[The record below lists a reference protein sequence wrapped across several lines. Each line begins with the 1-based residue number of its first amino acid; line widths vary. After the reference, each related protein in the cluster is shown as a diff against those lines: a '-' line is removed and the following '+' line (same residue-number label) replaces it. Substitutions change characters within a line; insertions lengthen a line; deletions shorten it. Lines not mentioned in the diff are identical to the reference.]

1 MTWTWIMQTTPTEL
15 FHTSLWFIPDML
27 DTASEMLTTPA
38 MIIVLIIWLFVWF
51 LISISK

>member
-1 MTWTWIMQTTPTEL
+1 MGTGIMQTTPTEL

-27 DTASEMLTTPA
+27 DTAYEMLSTPA
-38 MIIVLIIWLFVWF
+38 MIVVICIWLIVWF

>member
-1 MTWTWIMQTTPTEL
+1 MILSWIMQTTPTEL
-15 FHTSLWFIPDML
+15 LHTSLWFIPNML
-27 DTASEMLTTPA
+27 NTASEMLNKPA